1 MGLLVKFNHSRWKS
15 LSVETGGGR
24 DRLSVMY
31 ICVYVCVDKSH
42 WDLIVKHTAY
52 VDSLLAVLE
61 VGCPV
66 YITCS

>member
-1 MGLLVKFNHSRWKS
+1 M
-15 LSVETGGGR
+15 ETGGGR

-61 VGCPV
+61 VGCLV